1 MKHLKFS
8 FAEPVAGIQRVRNEV
23 FLSDGKL
30 LVSSKELFYKVDAF
44 VSDEVYGGAPYLR
57 RRVSRYQRGAFYEYP
72 CPEGYHFE
80 SSSDGEEILL
90 IKGENSIWVEDELGN
105 CVKSYLGTPGA
116 PCRIP
121 DEKPIEIITDENP
134 LCWDER

>member
-30 LVSSKELFYKVDAF
+30 LVSSKELFYKTESF
-44 VSDEVYGGAPYLR
+44 VYNEAYGGSPYLR
-57 RRVSRYQRGAFYEYP
+57 HRPERCLRGVLYVVP
-72 CPEGYHFE
+72 CPDGHHFE
-80 SSSDGEEILL
+80 SSNDGDEILL
-90 IKGENSIWVEDELGN
+90 VKGEDAIWVEDELGN

-121 DEKPIEIITDENP
+121 DEKPIEIITDEDP